1 MTAVLDE
8 VVMTI
13 AVQLGGKR
21 VYQYRVSVDRT
32 NGEAF
37 PDQFVPVMPDSGLE
51 DEKPSR
57 AEHDRV
63 PILLVRRGDRL
74 FAMAETW
81 SHFGAPLSE
90 GKLVGGSIVRPWH
103 ASRFGLE
110 DGSVINGRMCIP
122 GPAWKFA
129 YAMDRLKCAN
139 IWTVLPSRHRSV
151 CNRSS
156 WDAAPMRDMT

>member
-1 MTAVLDE
+1 M
-8 VVMTI
+8 
-13 AVQLGGKR
+13 
-21 VYQYRVSVDRT
+21 

-37 PDQFVPVMPDSGLE
+37 PDQFGPVMPDSGLE

-57 AEHDRV
+57 AEDDGV

-74 FAMAETW
+74 FAMAETC

-90 GKLVGGSIVRPWH
+90 GKLVGDGIVCPWH

-110 DGSVINGRMCIP
+110 DGSVINGRLCIP
-122 GPAWKFA
+122 SPAWKFA

-151 CNRSS
+151 RDRSRG
-156 WDAAPMRDMT
+156 AQHR